1 MLISHKINIIN
12 TSKNK
17 IKRKEHPKMSTTK
30 LPNLENLTIEE
41 LITLQSEIEKQIKKT
56 QRAGKR
62 AVLKQMDEMAKAAG
76 YGSAA
81 EMVAG
86 GGRAARKDKGT
97 KAPPM
102 YKDPNSE
109 KTWSGKGRVPGW
121 MVDYEKK
128 KGKKRDDLLIE
139 K

>member
-1 MLISHKINIIN
+1 MA
-12 TSKNK
+12 
-17 IKRKEHPKMSTTK
+17 K
-30 LPNLENLTIEE
+30 LPNLESLSIEE
-41 LITLQSEIEKQIKKT
+41 LLTLQKEVEKQIKKT

-86 GGRAARKDKGT
+86 GRTVRKDKGT

-102 YKDPNSE
+102 YKHPTLE
-109 KTWSGKGRVPGW
+109 KTWSGKGRCPDW
-121 MVDYEKK
+121 MKVYEKK
-128 KGKKRDDLLIE
+128 KGKFRDDLLIG